1 MSLFF
6 NQLAER
12 AIAKAQQQGELDN
25 LPNQGKSLDLDD
37 DYARTPETL
46 RMGYKILK
54 NSGFLPPELEARQE
68 AVTLAKLIA
77 STDDRDEM
85 TLNALDRKLKRLL
98 QKMEV
103 TGFDT
108 RFIEEYLRQ
117 KSP

>member
-68 AVTLAKLIA
+68 AVTIAKLIA
-77 STDDRDEM
+77 STVDGDEM
-85 TLNALDRKLKRLL
+85 TLIGGCDQFRKGDRLL
-98 QKMEV
+98 ARLKL
-103 TGFDT
+103 G
-108 RFIEEYLRQ
+108 RN
-117 KSP
+117 